1 MRIRF
6 SVHTAVGEVGDD
18 LFMVTRVAD
27 VSEPLFVRDRDSL
40 PFHLLREDLE
50 QVGAS
55 QRDGRLAVLLAAVVN
70 SRKDSSGFTSKAGLE
85 SNRAARLHFFS
96 QAKLAQ
102 HVHAVGRKAEPSSD
116 SLRVRIGRAN
126 G

>member
-27 VSEPLFVRDRDSL
+27 VSEPLFVRDRDSR

-55 QRDGRLAVLLAAVVN
+55 QRDGRVAALLSAVVK
-70 SRKDSSGFTSKAGLE
+70 SRNDSSGFTSKALLAGE
-85 SNRAARLHFFS
+85 RDARHHLFR
-96 QAKLAQ
+96 QAKLA
-102 HVHAVGRKAEPSSD
+102 
-116 SLRVRIGRAN
+116 
-126 G
+126 